1 MGVRILPLP
10 KQLSSCL
17 ETADAEDRVNA
28 PTASAQTATAMTA
41 PRSKDTLT
49 LNRPPAQSLKPPI
62 SMDYAASRTPKEDE
76 GEVGIDKTAASPSKN
91 CIQQFDCCNLINTF
105 CIQKQCYIRHNV

>member
-17 ETADAEDRVNA
+17 EIADAEDRVNA

-62 SMDYAASRTPKEDE
+62 SMDSAASRTPRKMKERL
-76 GEVGIDKTAASPSKN
+76 GSTRL
-91 CIQQFDCCNLINTF
+91 QQAHRKIVSNNSIVA
-105 CIQKQCYIRHNV
+105 I